1 MRIVA
6 RKIANGKVEFGVQ
19 ERAIDEN
26 SAATITLPRVR
37 FFPTTADVNRWLN
50 SSPLWLPAGGR
61 ASEPASEVRITA
73 RKLADGRIE
82 FGLQQRQSDGTW
94 GVRQLPRVRFFPTT
108 AEVDRWLRSS
118 YLTLTLPQATGGDDG
133 ATASPT
139 DTASETP
146 TALPSAPRF
155 SGVSAGGNTSCGLVT
170 DGSVACWGANSLW
183 WPSRTDGPYSAVSV
197 GFQTCGLR
205 TDGSMVC
212 ERTRGGRTI
221 LSTEPHGQFS
231 AVSVGDMHWCGL
243 HTDGTVECW
252 GDNNVGQTSAPEG
265 QFSAVSAGFQ
275 HSCGLRTDGTI
286 ECWGTGSRIFPPE
299 GQFSAVSAGGFHTCG
314 LRSDATI
321 ECWGVNENG
330 QTDVPKGR
338 FSAVSAGGLHTCGL
352 RTDGTIKC
360 WGSPWR
366 EQIFPPEG
374 QFSAVSVGIQH
385 SCGLRTDGTVE
396 CWGDNSSAQ
405 RDSPGDD
412 GER

>member
-1 MRIVA
+1 M
-6 RKIANGKVEFGVQ
+6 
-19 ERAIDEN
+19 
-26 SAATITLPRVR
+26 
-37 FFPTTADVNRWLN
+37 
-50 SSPLWLPAGGR
+50 
-61 ASEPASEVRITA
+61 RITA
-73 RKLADGRIE
+73 RKIADGRIE

-118 YLTLTLPQATGGDDG
+118 YLTLTLPQATGRDDG

-139 DTASETP
+139 DTASEP
-146 TALPSAPRF
+146 STALPSASRF
-155 SGVSAGGNTSCGLVT
+155 SAVSAGGNTSCGLVT
-170 DGSVACWGANSLW
+170 DGSVACWGANRLW
-183 WPSRTDGPYSAVSV
+183 WPSGTDGPYSVVSV

-205 TDGSMVC
+205 TDGTMVC

-231 AVSVGDMHWCGL
+231 AVSVGGLHCGL
-243 HTDGTVECW
+243 RTDGTVECW
-252 GDNNVGQTSAPEG
+252 GDNIVGQTSAPAG

-286 ECWGTGSRIFPPE
+286 ECWGTGSRIVVPA

-330 QTDVPKGR
+330 QTDVPEGQ
-338 FSAVSAGGLHTCGL
+338 FSAVSAGGVHTCGL

-385 SCGLRTDGTVE
+385 SCGLRTDGTIE